1 VYAALVFVLS
11 VIPTEHLPDA
21 DVPYFDK
28 VVHVCEYLGFAWL
41 LVRAIRVSRVPE
53 RDYLLWAWIYATS
66 YGMLIELLQAMVP
79 WRSADWMDALAN
91 AIGAAGG
98 VWIGQRIPRPITRD
112 TRPYA

>member
-1 VYAALVFVLS
+1 MYAALVFVLS

-41 LVRAIRVSRVPE
+41 LVQAIRASRMPE

-66 YGMLIELLQAMVP
+66 YGILIEIIQAMVP
-79 WRSADWMDALAN
+79 WRSAEWADAVSN
-91 AIGAAGG
+91 AIGAACG
-98 VWIGQRIPRPITRD
+98 VWIGQRIPRPGPMRETLS
-112 TRPYA
+112 